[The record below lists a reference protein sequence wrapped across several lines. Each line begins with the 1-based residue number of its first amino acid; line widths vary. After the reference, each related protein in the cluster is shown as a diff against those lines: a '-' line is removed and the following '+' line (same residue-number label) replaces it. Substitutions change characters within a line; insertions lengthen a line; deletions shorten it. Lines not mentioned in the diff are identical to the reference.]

1 MNNSPEVEKA
11 ILGSCM
17 LSREACAEVCAAL
30 KAEDFEYEIHRL
42 IYAGISFLHSNNTP
56 VDLISLSDHLEGQ
69 GLAEAT
75 GDVPYLLELCRS
87 VTSVS
92 FAPEHIRILKQRSSR
107 RKLQTL
113 LQANLEGVVATSKVE
128 DQISGLIADL
138 TGLMP
143 REDKDIVSSAD
154 AVDELMDYIQSP
166 ALPTI
171 KTGFRGLDYK
181 TGGLRGGELILLA
194 GRPGMGKTAMAQSL
208 ALNIARNEHRVIFLE
223 CEMSPMDLS
232 MRWISMLSKLP
243 LGMIR
248 NKGIKDD
255 ADMDRFIGASTTLS
269 QMPIDIVDASG
280 WTVSRIRAKLLQE
293 QSKRPID
300 AVVIDYL
307 QLLQTEKNNGN
318 TNDAVADQSKRL
330 KMLARE
336 LDVPIILLSQLNRSV
351 ESREDKRPRLS
362 DLRDSGAI
370 EQDADAVMFLYRG
383 NVYDEDIPA
392 DKAEL
397 NVAKLRN
404 GQPGTIPIRWNGTT
418 TSYHDV

>member
-1 MNNSPEVEKA
+1 MNNPEVEKA

-17 LSREACAEVCAAL
+17 LSQEACAEVCATL

-56 VDLISLSDHLEGQ
+56 VDLISLSDRLESQ

-75 GDVPYLLELCRS
+75 GDVQYLSDLCR
-87 VTSVS
+87 VVS
-92 FAPEHIRILKQRSSR
+92 SPSLAVGYISILRQRSSR

-113 LQANLEGVVATSKVE
+113 LQANLEGVVTTSKVE

-138 TGLMP
+138 TELMP
-143 REDKDIVSSAD
+143 HEDKDFVSAAD
-154 AVDELMDYIQSP
+154 AVNEVLDYIQSP
-166 ALPTI
+166 ELPTI
-171 KTGFRGLDYK
+171 KTGFRELDYK

-208 ALNIARNEHRVIFLE
+208 ALNIARNEHRVVFLE
-223 CEMSPMDLS
+223 CEMAPMDLS

-248 NKGIKDD
+248 NKGVKAD
-255 ADMDRFIGASTTLS
+255 ADMDKLITAGTRLS
-269 QMPIDIVDASG
+269 QLPIDIVDASG

>member
-1 MNNSPEVEKA
+1 MNSPEVEKA

-17 LSREACAEVCAAL
+17 LSQEACAEVCAAL

-42 IYAGISFLHSNNTP
+42 IYAGISFLHSHNTP
-56 VDLISLSDHLEGQ
+56 VDLISLSDRLEGQ

-75 GDVPYLLELCRS
+75 GDVQYLSELCQS
-87 VTSVS
+87 VTSTS
-92 FAPEHIRILKQRSSR
+92 FASEHIHILRQRSSR

-113 LQANLEGVVATSKVE
+113 LQANLEGVVATSEVE

-143 REDKDIVSSAD
+143 KEDKDIVSSAD

-171 KTGFRGLDYK
+171 KTGFRELDYK

-248 NKGIKDD
+248 NKDIKDD
-255 ADMDRFIGASTTLS
+255 ADMDRFITSSTTLS

-293 QSKRPID
+293 HSKRPID

-383 NVYDEDIPA
+383 HVYDEDIPA

-404 GQPGTIPIRWNGTT
+404 GQPGTIPIRWNGST